1 MKPPAPETR
10 PHDDAGSVA
19 ERVCPVC
26 AAPVMRIHRR
36 AADRLLSLFV
46 LVHRYRCLGFSCGW
60 EGTLREQGCAA
71 TTITRATRVV
81 SSPEPRLQAWRNALY
96 ARLWKKPP

>member
-1 MKPPAPETR
+1 MTPPFPETR
-10 PHDDAGSVA
+10 PLGDAGAVA

-26 AAPVMRIHRR
+26 AAPVMRIRR
-36 AADRLLSLFV
+36 RVADRLLSLFV

-60 EGTLREQGCAA
+60 EGTVREQGCAA
-71 TTITRATRVV
+71 TTITRATRAA
-81 SSPEPRLQAWRNALY
+81 PNPDTRPLPWRSTLY